1 MEIDDA
7 GIFPPLISP
16 EELFD
21 QAANLVSTSDNIH
34 VIEETHIIED
44 DEPDIVYPSSAAVL
58 QALSTIELYA
68 LGRGDTDVLGGT
80 FDIEW
85 YKELVRNRKASE
97 MKQSKIRLFSA
108 SRIARRY

>member
-1 MEIDDA
+1 MDDA

-16 EELFD
+16 EELFN
-21 QAANLVSTSDNIH
+21 QAANLVSTSDNIL
-34 VIEETHIIED
+34 VIEETPIIED

-97 MKQSKIRLFSA
+97 MKQSKITDYFQPQE
-108 SRIARRY
+108 